1 MISSRRL
8 ERTRPAWNTQGG
20 CMRIDHFNWRPETWR
35 IARPR
40 GMPRAE
46 AWRLE
51 PGALA
56 IYAHMMTRLQRD
68 MLLLM
73 MGLTIPIGLF
83 FSVQLFH
90 NAWLARTMQPDAFF
104 VHTADVGLSVLLASY
119 FLWRGKV
126 AAAWASVL
134 SVSLGVI
141 MAQIWLLR
149 EPGLLLFA
157 LLSMAGP
164 AITMSARITVAL
176 VVGLVAALCLIVSFN
191 FPAYS
196 DAWISIAI
204 LFAAIAL

>member
-1 MISSRRL
+1 MIICEKRND
-8 ERTRPAWNTQGG
+8 EVIAPAEANAPAWNAQGG
-20 CMRIDHFNWRPETWR
+20 CMRIDRFNWRPEMWR
-35 IARPR
+35 TARPR
-40 GMPRAE
+40 WMPRAE

-51 PGALA
+51 PRSLA
-56 IYAHMMTRLQRD
+56 IYARMMTRLQHD

-90 NAWLARTMQPDAFF
+90 NAWIGRTMPPGAFF

-141 MAQIWLLR
+141 MAQIWL
-149 EPGLLLFA
+149 
-157 LLSMAGP
+157 
-164 AITMSARITVAL
+164 
-176 VVGLVAALCLIVSFN
+176 
-191 FPAYS
+191 
-196 DAWISIAI
+196 
-204 LFAAIAL
+204 